1 MIRLS
6 PLGYHLCS
14 LQVMIFLFSTRTS
27 TRLGVHGVL
36 YVSTVCYGVR
46 LFAYGYWVSSAW
58 WLVIFEPMHALTFS
72 LPMVSS

>member
-14 LQVMIFLFSTRTS
+14 LQVMIFLFSKRIS